1 MENNDAF
8 QMKGTR
14 DIVCLIDCYLLC
26 TNENSVASSS
36 LLQACTFFPLFLK
49 KKKKKKKKKIF
60 LLPISQT
67 SVAFPL

>member
-1 MENNDAF
+1 MENNNAF
-8 QMKGTR
+8 WTKGTG
-14 DIVCLIDCYLLC
+14 DIVCVIDHYLLC

-36 LLQACTFFPLFLK
+36 LLQAWTFFPLFFLK
-49 KKKKKKKKKIF
+49 KKKKKKNF